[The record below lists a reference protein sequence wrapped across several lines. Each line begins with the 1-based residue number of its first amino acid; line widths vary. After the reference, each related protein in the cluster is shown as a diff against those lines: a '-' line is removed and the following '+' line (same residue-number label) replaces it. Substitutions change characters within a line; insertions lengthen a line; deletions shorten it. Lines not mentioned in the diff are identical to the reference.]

1 MPGSQADTVMLL
13 DRVERRRLKADQEL
27 SAATRSSLGQFMT
40 PAPIARFMA
49 SLFAPPSGDVLL
61 LDPGAGIGALSS
73 AFVEQSVLQPHLTS
87 LEVHAYELD
96 SVMRLHLESTLSE
109 CADLCERYSVGFRW
123 QLQVEDFI
131 DAGVEL
137 LCNEHTLFGS
147 APRRYTHCI
156 MNPPYRKIGSASR
169 HRARLQ
175 QVGIETSNLYTG
187 FLAVAVQ
194 LLAPGGEL
202 VAIVPRSFC
211 NGVYFRPFRAFFLRE
226 MSLRHIHVFE
236 ARDQAFK
243 DNDVLQENIIL
254 YAVKD
259 KQRTPVMITSSASA
273 DLSDL
278 TQREAPYAEVVKPGD
293 ADLFINIAVS
303 RADRLVIERLDGFT
317 HSLGE
322 LGVTVSTGPVVDFRL
337 RSELRHNP
345 EPDTYPLIYPAH
357 LRHNAVHW
365 PKLGGPKPN
374 AIAASPRSHPWL
386 MPNAWYVLIRRF
398 SAKEE
403 KRRIVAS
410 VYDPGRVPGEM
421 IGFENHLNVLHTRGG
436 GLPPDLARGLA
447 IYLNS
452 TLVDLY
458 FRQFSG
464 HTQVNANDLRT
475 LRYPDMELLMRWGA
489 LFKDAFPDQQA
500 IDALLEAEISAMSVT
515 AWALRR

>member
-278 TQREAPYAEVVKPGD
+278 TQR
-293 ADLFINIAVS
+293 
-303 RADRLVIERLDGFT
+303 
-317 HSLGE
+317 
-322 LGVTVSTGPVVDFRL
+322 
-337 RSELRHNP
+337 RH
-345 EPDTYPLIYPAH
+345 
-357 LRHNAVHW
+357 RMQKW
-365 PKLGGPKPN
+365 
-374 AIAASPRSHPWL
+374 
-386 MPNAWYVLIRRF
+386 
-398 SAKEE
+398 
-403 KRRIVAS
+403 
-410 VYDPGRVPGEM
+410 
-421 IGFENHLNVLHTRGG
+421 
-436 GLPPDLARGLA
+436 
-447 IYLNS
+447 
-452 TLVDLY
+452 
-458 FRQFSG
+458 
-464 HTQVNANDLRT
+464 
-475 LRYPDMELLMRWGA
+475 
-489 LFKDAFPDQQA
+489 
-500 IDALLEAEISAMSVT
+500 
-515 AWALRR
+515 